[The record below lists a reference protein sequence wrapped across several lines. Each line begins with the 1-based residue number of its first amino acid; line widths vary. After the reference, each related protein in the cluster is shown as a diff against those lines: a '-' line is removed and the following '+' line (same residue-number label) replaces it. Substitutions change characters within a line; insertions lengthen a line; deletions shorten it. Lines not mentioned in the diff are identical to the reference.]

1 MMVAKNMCLPSF
13 DVTNN
18 ALSSYATTWASQ
30 AEVSLTDRHKY
41 EIFFNLLLNIA
52 ESVSFPHTTSS
63 STKTPEA
70 GQVLATEPSESRH
83 HSKSEQ
89 QSPTLGPVIW
99 KSKSDWQ
106 QGIIKTK
113 LFVNI
118 SINEFLFDGFWCYK
132 VLVGVC
138 HDHML
143 CWFFP
148 SISWLPTFLLF
159 LLASC
164 SRTDWPELVLVMIVR
179 SIWHECE
186 G

>member
-1 MMVAKNMCLPSF
+1 MCLPSF

-89 QSPTLGPVIW
+89 QSPTLGPVI
-99 KSKSDWQ
+99 
-106 QGIIKTK
+106 
-113 LFVNI
+113 
-118 SINEFLFDGFWCYK
+118 
-132 VLVGVC
+132 
-138 HDHML
+138 
-143 CWFFP
+143 
-148 SISWLPTFLLF
+148 
-159 LLASC
+159 
-164 SRTDWPELVLVMIVR
+164 
-179 SIWHECE
+179 
-186 G
+186 